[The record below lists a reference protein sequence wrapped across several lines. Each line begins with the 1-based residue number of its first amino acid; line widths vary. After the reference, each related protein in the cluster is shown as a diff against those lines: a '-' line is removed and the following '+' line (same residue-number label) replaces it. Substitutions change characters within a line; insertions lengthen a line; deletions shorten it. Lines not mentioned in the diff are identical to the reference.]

1 MASLCKT
8 LELNRPIREV
18 ELVYSGADRIDPSEL
33 EQVRQDAIVEGKRQA
48 EEVHNAQI
56 LEFREE
62 LRTLHDE
69 ILGSIQEEFNQLKI
83 SVSEA
88 MPRLAVYLLKK
99 TLPTVEIDAGAI
111 QKNVVDLVAQYGGSE
126 EEGLTAQVSNEDFK
140 LVCKSSGAA
149 KDAEFIQEG
158 NVRIVPS
165 DILSKGDCHL
175 KTKFGL
181 IDASLQTKVKHI
193 ELTLLGE

>member
-18 ELVYSGADRIDPSEL
+18 ELAYSGDDRIDPREL

-62 LRTLHDE
+62 LRALHDE
-69 ILGSIQEEFNQLKI
+69 ILGSIQEEFNQLKA

-88 MPRLAVYLLKK
+88 LPRLAVSLLKK
-99 TLPTVEIDAGAI
+99 TLPTVEIDAEAI
-111 QKNVVDLVAQYGGSE
+111 QKNVDDLVAQYGGSG
-126 EEGLTAQVSNEDFK
+126 EEGLTAQISSEDFK

-149 KDAEFIQEG
+149 KDVEFIQEG
-158 NVRIVPS
+158 SIRIVPA
-165 DILSKGDCHL
+165 DTLSKGDCHL

-181 IDASLQTKVKHI
+181 IDASIQTKIKHI
-193 ELTLLGE
+193 ELALLGE